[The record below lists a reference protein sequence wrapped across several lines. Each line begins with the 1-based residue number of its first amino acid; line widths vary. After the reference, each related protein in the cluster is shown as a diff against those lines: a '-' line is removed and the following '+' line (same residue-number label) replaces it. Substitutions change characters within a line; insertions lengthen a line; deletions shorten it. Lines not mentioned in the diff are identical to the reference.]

1 MKRLF
6 FLAFLFP
13 IFLALAEDDWII
25 KNPPGELPLA
35 RFGHALAYI
44 GDDKIL
50 CYGGNGGYPGPYADD
65 TWIYDLSENIW
76 TNLAPLNPPSIRRDH
91 AMAYIGNDNV
101 LLFGG
106 YYPGYLG
113 DTWLFTL
120 NTNTWTQLSPLS
132 QPGIRY
138 SHEMCYI
145 GDDKVLLHGGVGDPG
160 YLDDMWIFDLSDNM
174 WTQVTPVGAKPSP
187 RHYHKIAEISENKF
201 LLYGGYDT
209 ATVKNDTWIYD
220 LTLNIWTEL
229 APAVN
234 PLNRYQHSIV
244 SIGNNKVMLYGGR
257 KNYSLVMD
265 ETWVFDL
272 DDTSWTKDLNSIN
285 PPELYQH
292 MMSQT
297 CLDGTKFVVL
307 FGGASNSGE
316 INETWTFG
324 GGDYITDL
332 QSEIV
337 RTPSVISLN
346 QNYPNPF
353 NPSTKIQFTISS
365 RQFVSLKVYDILGNE
380 IATLVNE
387 EKPAGV
393 YEVEFNLNGHS
404 GNIRNLSSGIYFYQ
418 LKATPNSGQAGEYIQ
433 TKKMVLLK

>member
-1 MKRLF
+1 MKKILLISLLNICF
-6 FLAFLFP
+6 MAN
-13 IFLALAEDDWII
+13 AADDWV
-25 KNPPGELPLA
+25 KKTPSGQLPLA
-35 RFGHALAYI
+35 RFGHGLAYI
-44 GDDKIL
+44 GDDKVL
-50 CYGGNGGYPGPYADD
+50 CFGGNGGYPGPYAND
-65 TWIYDLSENIW
+65 TWLYDLSDNIW
-76 TNLAPLNPPSIRRDH
+76 SNLNPPDFVPSIRRDH

-120 NTNTWTQLSPLS
+120 NTNSWTQLSPS
-132 QPGIRY
+132 SHPGVRY

-160 YLDDMWIFDLSDNM
+160 YLDDMWIFDLSENI
-174 WTQVTPVGAKPSP
+174 WTQVTPVGANPSP

-220 LTLNIWTEL
+220 LTLNNWTEL

-234 PLNRYQHSIV
+234 PLNRYQHTIV

-257 KNYSLVMD
+257 KTYSLVMN
-265 ETWVFDL
+265 ETWVFNL
-272 DDTSWTKDLNSIN
+272 DDTSWTKDINSIN

-337 RTPSVISLN
+337 RTPSVFSLN
-346 QNYPNPF
+346 QNFPNPF
-353 NPSTKIQFTISS
+353 NPTTIIRFGVPERSNVVLKI
-365 RQFVSLKVYDILGNE
+365 YDILGGE
-380 IATLVNE
+380 VATLVNE
-387 EKPAGV
+387 EMDAGW
-393 YEVEFNLNGHS
+393 YERSFNAIG
-404 GNIRNLSSGIYFYQ
+404 LSSGVYIYR
-418 LKATPNSGQAGEYIQ
+418 LEAVSTAEQAEKFISI
-433 TKKMVLLK
+433 KKMLLIK

>member
-50 CYGGNGGYPGPYADD
+50 CYGGNGGYPGPYAND
-65 TWIYDLSENIW
+65 TWLYDLSDNIW
-76 TNLAPLNPPSIRRDH
+76 SNLNPPDSVPSIRRDH

-120 NTNTWTQLSPLS
+120 NTNTWTQLSPS
-132 QPGIRY
+132 SHPGVRY

-160 YLDDMWIFDLSDNM
+160 HLDDMWIFDLSENI

-209 ATVKNDTWIYD
+209 AAVKNDTWIYD
-220 LTLNIWTEL
+220 LTLNIWIEL
-229 APAVN
+229 VTAVN
-234 PLNRYQHSIV
+234 PLNRYQHTIV

-257 KNYSLVMD
+257 KTYSLVMD
-265 ETWVFDL
+265 ETWVFNL
-272 DDTSWTKDLNSIN
+272 DDTSWTKDINSIN

-337 RTPSVISLN
+337 RTPSVFSLN
-346 QNYPNPF
+346 QNFPNPF
-353 NPSTKIQFTISS
+353 NPSTRIQYQVSSISH
-365 RQFVSLKVYDILGNE
+365 VALKVYDILGNE
-380 IATLVNE
+380 VATLVNE
-387 EKPAGV
+387 EKPAGR
-393 YEVEFNLNGHS
+393 YEVEFQS
-404 GNIRNLSSGIYFYQ
+404 AVGNRQLASGIYFYQ
-418 LKATPNSGQAGEYIQ
+418 LKVFDPESGSGQIFVQ
-433 TKKMVLLK
+433 TKKMLLIK

>member
-1 MKRLF
+1 MKKILLISLLNICF
-6 FLAFLFP
+6 MAN
-13 IFLALAEDDWII
+13 AADDWV
-25 KNPPGELPLA
+25 KKTPSGQLPLA
-35 RFGHALAYI
+35 RFGHGLSYI
-44 GDDKIL
+44 GDDKVL
-50 CYGGNGGYPGPYADD
+50 CFGGNGGYPGPYAND
-65 TWIYDLSENIW
+65 TWLYDLSDNIW
-76 TNLAPLNPPSIRRDH
+76 SNLNPPDFVPSIRRDH

-120 NTNTWTQLSPLS
+120 NTNSWTQLSPS
-132 QPGIRY
+132 SHPGVRY

-160 YLDDMWIFDLSDNM
+160 YLDDMWIFDLSENI
-174 WTQVTPVGAKPSP
+174 WTQVTPVGANPSP

-234 PLNRYQHSIV
+234 PLNRYQHTIV

-257 KNYSLVMD
+257 KTYSLVMN
-265 ETWVFDL
+265 ETWVFNL
-272 DDTSWTKDLNSIN
+272 DDTSWTKDINSIN

-337 RTPSVISLN
+337 RTPSVFSLN
-346 QNYPNPF
+346 HNFPNPF
-353 NPSTKIQFTISS
+353 NPTTIIRFGVPERSNVVLKI
-365 RQFVSLKVYDILGNE
+365 YDILGSE
-380 IATLVNE
+380 VATLVNE
-387 EKPAGV
+387 EMDAGW
-393 YEVEFNLNGHS
+393 YERSFNAVS
-404 GNIRNLSSGIYFYQ
+404 LSSGVYIYRLEAVSMAEQSERFI
-418 LKATPNSGQAGEYIQ
+418 SI
-433 TKKMVLLK
+433 KKMLLIK

>member
-1 MKRLF
+1 MKKILLISLLNICF
-6 FLAFLFP
+6 MAN
-13 IFLALAEDDWII
+13 AADDWV
-25 KNPPGELPLA
+25 KKTPSGQLPLA
-35 RFGHALAYI
+35 RFGHGLAYI
-44 GDDKIL
+44 GDDKVL
-50 CYGGNGGYPGPYADD
+50 CFGGNGGYPGPYAND
-65 TWIYDLSENIW
+65 TWLYDLSDNIW
-76 TNLAPLNPPSIRRDH
+76 SNLNPPDFVPSIRRDH

-120 NTNTWTQLSPLS
+120 NTNSWTQLSPS
-132 QPGIRY
+132 SHPGVRY

-160 YLDDMWIFDLSDNM
+160 YLDDMWIFDLSENI
-174 WTQVTPVGAKPSP
+174 WTQVTPVGANPSP

-234 PLNRYQHSIV
+234 PLNRYQHTIV

-257 KNYSLVMD
+257 KTYSLVMN
-265 ETWVFDL
+265 ETWVFNL
-272 DDTSWTKDLNSIN
+272 DDTSWTKDINSIN

-337 RTPSVISLN
+337 RTPSV
-346 QNYPNPF
+346 F
-353 NPSTKIQFTISS
+353 
-365 RQFVSLKVYDILGNE
+365 
-380 IATLVNE
+380 
-387 EKPAGV
+387 
-393 YEVEFNLNGHS
+393 H
-404 GNIRNLSSGIYFYQ
+404 
-418 LKATPNSGQAGEYIQ
+418 
-433 TKKMVLLK
+433 